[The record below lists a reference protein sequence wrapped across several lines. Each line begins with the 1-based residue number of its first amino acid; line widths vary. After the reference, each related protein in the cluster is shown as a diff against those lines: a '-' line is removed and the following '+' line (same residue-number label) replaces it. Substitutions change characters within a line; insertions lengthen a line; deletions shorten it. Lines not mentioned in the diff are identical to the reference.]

1 MAASATMHGTDVQTS
16 IFKKLYPQE
25 YLRRHLDNHVRD
37 DGRAFTEP
45 RNVSVA
51 TGILSQA
58 NGSAV
63 VRLGNATMVT
73 AAVHAEV
80 AEPLWERPSE
90 GFIVPNAVL
99 APLCSPVYHT
109 GPPEEDA
116 QLLTHTLQRVL
127 SVSNVLPRDAL
138 VIEPGVAVWSLNVDV
153 LCVSANG
160 SVLDAAV
167 LAAVAALGNA
177 TLPVPVN
184 TVDAAH
190 CICSAEK
197 RTKLQLQGMPI
208 VSTFGIVDATYLL
221 TDPVAFE
228 ESLTNALISVGITD
242 APQDDPDA
250 DVFYVQEAGHCMA
263 NEPQGKGATLTHD
276 TILEHCIRNARS
288 RATMLRTLV
297 HESLK
302 EV

>member
-63 VRLGNATMVT
+63 VL
-73 AAVHAEV
+73 
-80 AEPLWERPSE
+80 
-90 GFIVPNAVL
+90 PNAVL